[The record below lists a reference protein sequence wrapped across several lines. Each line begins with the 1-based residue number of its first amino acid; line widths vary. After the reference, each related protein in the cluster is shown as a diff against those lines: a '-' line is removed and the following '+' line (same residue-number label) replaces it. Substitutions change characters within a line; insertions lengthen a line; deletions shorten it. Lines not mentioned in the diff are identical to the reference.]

1 MNITL
6 QRLCLFLF
14 FSSLPSA
21 AAWALATKKKE
32 SSAPTKKTEQKST
45 SKTRDVAAKHD
56 NLFSNLEFLKVN
68 FKQTV
73 HTSLR
78 DKTRTREGQASFAKP
93 GNFFWQFK
101 DKKAT
106 EEYYFDGT
114 TLSHFRSD
122 EKTVT
127 HYGTKSGLQKE
138 LQAIVDLVLDAE
150 KLLNQ
155 YDAVDVKTAKGVT
168 SMKLLPKAKDQT
180 DIVNILVQVSEKSKY
195 VQDVK
200 IEYKNGNYTA
210 FSFQNPDTSS
220 IPPKAFQFLDPGGVK
235 VRRIG

>member
-6 QRLCLFLF
+6 RRLCLFLLL
-14 FSSLPSA
+14 SSVSSSA
-21 AAWALATKKKE
+21 WSQSKKKEEVAPAKKKE
-32 SSAPTKKTEQKST
+32 SSSATKSA
-45 SKTRDVAAKHD
+45 DVATKHE
-56 NLFSNLEFLKVN
+56 NLFSNLEFLKVD

-101 DKKAT
+101 DKKAV
-106 EEYYFDGT
+106 EEYYFDGK
-114 TLSHFRSD
+114 TLSHYRSN
-122 EKTVT
+122 EKAVT

-150 KLLNQ
+150 KLLSQ

-168 SMKLLPKAKDQT
+168 SMKLIPKVKDQT
-180 DIVNILVQVSEKSKY
+180 DIVSISVQVSEKSKY

-210 FSFQNPDTSS
+210 FTFQNPNTSP
-220 IPPKAFQFLDPGGVK
+220 IPAKTFQFSDPGGVK

>member
-1 MNITL
+1 MKIMLRTL
-6 QRLCLFLF
+6 SLSLLVAL
-14 FSSLPSA
+14 SLPAFAQAGTS
-21 AAWALATKKKE
+21 KKK
-32 SSAPTKKTEQKST
+32 
-45 SKTRDVAAKHD
+45 DVAAKHES
-56 NLFSNLEFLKVN
+56 LFSNLEFLKVD

-78 DKTRTREGQASFAKP
+78 DKTRSREGQAYFAKP
-93 GNFFWQFK
+93 GNFYWQFR
-101 DKKAT
+101 DKKDV

-114 TLSHFRSD
+114 TLSHYRSD

-138 LQAIVDLVLDAE
+138 LQAIVNLVLDAE

-155 YDAVDVKTAKGVT
+155 YDAVDVKTAKGIT
-168 SMKLLPKAKDQT
+168 SMKLVPKTKEQT
-180 DIVNILVQVSEKSKY
+180 DIVDILVQVSEKSRY

-200 IEYKNGNYTA
+200 IEYKNGNYTS
-210 FSFQNPDTSS
+210 FTFQNPNTAP
-220 IPPKAFQFLDPGGVK
+220 IPLKTFQFSDPGGVK